1 MSGVDFAHGT
11 KPLEHRRLLKTTS
24 DVLSNNKQH
33 GEQLCQA
40 VILFSLELN
49 HGLKYYT
56 YNYVNE
62 PVCTLGIMEQHR
74 TWSQLV
80 QAQPCTFLDVNG
92 KSLEL
97 HRPTCG
103 HQYYMQLYIEN

>member
-11 KPLEHRRLLKTTS
+11 KPLEHRRLLKTT
-24 DVLSNNKQH
+24 DVLNQNKPAWR
-33 GEQLCQA
+33 A
-40 VILFSLELN
+40 VGPRCEPI
-49 HGLKYYT
+49 YT

-62 PVCTLGIMEQHR
+62 PICTLGIMEQHR

-103 HQYYMQLYIEN
+103 HQYYMQ